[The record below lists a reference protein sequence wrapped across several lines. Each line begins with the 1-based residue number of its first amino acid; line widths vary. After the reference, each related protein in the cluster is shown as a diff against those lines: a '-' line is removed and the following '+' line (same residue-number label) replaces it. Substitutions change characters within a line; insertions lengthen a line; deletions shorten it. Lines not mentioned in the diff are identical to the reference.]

1 MNLIISY
8 YLNYYYHTEAA
19 AAQAIGVELSII
31 SNFILNDSFTFK
43 HLATSMSG
51 RNRNKLY
58 RLLKYNVLSLGT
70 AGLNILV
77 FSIFYYVLGFNRG
90 LWYVTSES
98 IAILAAFALNYLG
111 SSRWAW
117 KANQTRISKI
127 QTPQHQ

>member
-1 MNLIISY
+1 MNLIVSY
-8 YLNYYYHTEAA
+8 YLNYHYHMEAA

-43 HLATSMSG
+43 QLATSMSG
-51 RNRNKLY
+51 RNRNKLI

-90 LWYVTSES
+90 LWYVTSEL